1 MEGTIKMEGGSEKP
15 LEISKLKMS
24 IKEGVGFVY
33 SPARFLEDMMA
44 MMGAPVRARTWASP
58 RKGACPLPSHRSP
71 ETWGT
76 WHCGVWKRKW
86 ERV

>member
-1 MEGTIKMEGGSEKP
+1 MTPRMEGTIKMEGGSEKP

-33 SPARFLEDMMA
+33 SPARFPEDMMA
-44 MMGAPVRARTWASP
+44 MMGAPGQVP
-58 RKGACPLPSHRSP
+58 RKGAHPLPSRRSP